1 MRLIAALKLMPWSRA
16 FDESIQP
23 PKGKALVTLRDAASY
38 IMELPGRSGNRGE
51 MSGSAVIRC
60 RIE

>member
-38 IMELPGRSGNRGE
+38 IMELPAKIRQSG
-51 MSGSAVIRC
+51 
-60 RIE
+60 